1 MLKILKWFE
10 IILVIDWLNVDLFFV
25 GGLVWIWMYLE
36 YKDNIRFDFYL
47 SVINVF
53 KVWLL
58 ENVFFYE
65 IIVGI

>member
-1 MLKILKWFE
+1 
-10 IILVIDWLNVDLFFV
+10 
-25 GGLVWIWMYLE
+25 MYLE

>member
-1 MLKILKWFE
+1 MIWNNFSNRLIE
-10 IILVIDWLNVDLFFV
+10 CRVIFCWC
-25 GGLVWIWMYLE
+25 GWYIWIWMYLE

-65 IIVGI
+65 IIVGV